1 MDCFPEST
9 PQWSQACL
17 AVLKRVLAKHGA
29 KPAEEV
35 ARPAEAGN
43 QPGGNARSGFAPAE
57 GAGEVAGPLGRS
69 QLLKPVAGTGER
81 KTLRL
86 ATSRHV

>member
-35 ARPAEAGN
+35 AR
-43 QPGGNARSGFAPAE
+43 
-57 GAGEVAGPLGRS
+57 
-69 QLLKPVAGTGER
+69 
-81 KTLRL
+81 
-86 ATSRHV
+86 

>member
-1 MDCFPEST
+1 VCWRCTGQNLPKKSRALLKLEIS
-9 PQWSQACL
+9 L
-17 AVLKRVLAKHGA
+17 AEMHV
-29 KPAEEV
+29 
-35 ARPAEAGN
+35 
-43 QPGGNARSGFAPAE
+43 SGFAPAE
-57 GAGEVAGPLGRS
+57 GAGEVKGPLGRS